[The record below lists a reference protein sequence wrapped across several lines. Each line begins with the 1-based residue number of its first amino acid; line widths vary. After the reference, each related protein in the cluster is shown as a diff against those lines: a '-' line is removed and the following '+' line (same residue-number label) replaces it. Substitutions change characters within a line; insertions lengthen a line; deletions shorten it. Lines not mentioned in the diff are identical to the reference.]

1 MLNLIVKCFGTT
13 SKVKTKLRPN
23 IPNLFIDEKT
33 DVKTERTRYKSNI
46 EKVDVPLIFFSIA
59 FCKELD

>member
-46 EKVDVPLIFFSIA
+46 EKVDVPLIFF
-59 FCKELD
+59 FNCVL